1 MPQLQATEQLRAAV
15 ASGAY
20 GEVERLL
27 DVYRQEVEQAWY
39 AAAKEERQAM
49 AREVTSM
56 LQWARHAILA
66 SRAHTQAKLIQFR
79 RQNAYSPYGSRPRG
93 IYLDA

>member
-1 MPQLQATEQLRAAV
+1 MPPTEVSDRLRAAV

-27 DVYRQEVEQAWY
+27 DVYRKEVEQAWH
-39 AAAKEERQAM
+39 AAPKDERQAI

-56 LQWARHAILA
+56 LQWARHAILTA
-66 SRAHTQAKLIQFR
+66 RSHTQARLIQFR
-79 RQNAYSPYGSRPRG
+79 RQHAYSPYASRPRG